1 MLVRLFGLLL
11 HQLVQLL
18 SQSKQFTLCLKS
30 ITKLERKYKMKKFI
44 TMMVV
49 ALVAVSASAATF
61 AWGTGST
68 KVSFNG
74 TNITTANG
82 AIGYLVLLTGSS
94 LEASVVEG
102 IMQTP
107 TAISTKANISTGL
120 ASAKGRISGSYAS
133 DSIANGQNYGMFI
146 TYSDGT
152 DTWYNFSS
160 TVYTV
165 SGLQD
170 ATSGLEDAV
179 FAFDFATQTT
189 VTDGDAVTAGG
200 GWYKAVA
207 VPEPASAML
216 ALAGVAMLIRRRK

>member
-1 MLVRLFGLLL
+1 
-11 HQLVQLL
+11 
-18 SQSKQFTLCLKS
+18 
-30 ITKLERKYKMKKFI
+30 MKKFI
-44 TMMVV
+44 TMIVV
-49 ALVAVSASAATF
+49 ALVAVSASAASFT
-61 AWGTGST
+61 WGTGT
-68 KVSFNG
+68 AKVSFGG
-74 TNITTANG
+74 TAVTTANG

-94 LEASVVEG
+94 LEASVVDG
-102 IMQTP
+102 IMKTP
-107 TAISTKANISTGL
+107 SYVDSKANTSTGVP
-120 ASAKGRISGSYAS
+120 AVKGRITGDY
-133 DSIANGQNYGMFI
+133 DSADIANGQNYGMFI

-165 SGLQD
+165 SGLADSTSSLD
-170 ATSGLEDAV
+170 AAV

>member
-1 MLVRLFGLLL
+1 
-11 HQLVQLL
+11 
-18 SQSKQFTLCLKS
+18 
-30 ITKLERKYKMKKFI
+30 
-44 TMMVV
+44 MVL
-49 ALVAVSASAATF
+49 ALVAASAYAGSF
-61 AWGTGST
+61 DWGTGAS
-68 KVSFNG
+68 KVVFGG
-74 TNITTANG
+74 TTITTTNG

-102 IMQTP
+102 IMQAP
-107 TAISTKANISTGL
+107 SAVSNKANTSTGL
-120 ASAKGRISGSYAS
+120 ASNKGKIKGTYDSAS
-133 DSIANGQNYGMFI
+133 VANGQNYGMYI
-146 TYSDGT
+146 TYNDGT

-165 SGLQD
+165 SGLAADGSTVLDD
-170 ATSGLEDAV
+170 AAFT
-179 FAFDFATQTT
+179 FDFATQTT

>member
-1 MLVRLFGLLL
+1 
-11 HQLVQLL
+11 
-18 SQSKQFTLCLKS
+18 
-30 ITKLERKYKMKKFI
+30 MKKFI

-61 AWGTGST
+61 KWGTGT
-68 KVSFNG
+68 EKVSFGG
-74 TNITTANG
+74 TAITTTNG
-82 AIGYLVLLTGSS
+82 AMGYLVLLTGTT
-94 LEASVVEG
+94 LEASVIED
-102 IMQTP
+102 
-107 TAISTKANISTGL
+107 AISAPSYVSSKANTSTGL
-120 ASAKGRISGSYAS
+120 ASAKGRITDTYTS

-160 TVYTV
+160 TIYTV
-165 SGLQD
+165 SGLAD
-170 ATSGLEDAV
+170 ATSSLSDAV
-179 FAFDFATQTT
+179 FAFDFTTQNE
-189 VTDGDAVTAGG
+189 VSNGDAITAGK

>member
-1 MLVRLFGLLL
+1 
-11 HQLVQLL
+11 
-18 SQSKQFTLCLKS
+18 
-30 ITKLERKYKMKKFI
+30 
-44 TMMVV
+44 MVV
-49 ALVAVSASAATF
+49 ALVAVSASAASF
-61 AWGTGST
+61 NWGTGTT
-68 KVSFNG
+68 KVSFGG
-74 TNITTANG
+74 TAITATNG

-102 IMQTP
+102 IMQVP
-107 TAISTKANISTGL
+107 ASVANKANTSTGL
-120 ASAKGRISGSYAS
+120 AGNKGKITGKYEA
-133 DSIANGQNYGMFI
+133 DIANGQNYGMFI

-165 SGLQD
+165 SGLAD
-170 ATSGLEDAV
+170 ATSSLDDAV

-189 VTDGDAVTAGG
+189 VKDGDAVTAGG
-200 GWYKAVA
+200 GWYKAAAPA

>member
-1 MLVRLFGLLL
+1 
-11 HQLVQLL
+11 
-18 SQSKQFTLCLKS
+18 
-30 ITKLERKYKMKKFI
+30 MKKFI

-49 ALVAVSASAATF
+49 ALVAVSASAASF
-61 AWGTGST
+61 SWGTGSSYVT
-68 KVSFNG
+68 FNG
-74 TNITTANG
+74 TKITTTNG

-94 LEASVVEG
+94 LEASVVDG
-102 IMQTP
+102 IMKAP
-107 TAISTKANISTGL
+107 SAVANKANTSTGL
-120 ASAKGRISGSYAS
+120 ASAKGKIKGQYESS
-133 DSIANGQNYGMFI
+133 DIANGQNYGMFI
-146 TYSDGT
+146 TYSDGK

-165 SGLQD
+165 DGLAD
-170 ATSGLEDAV
+170 ATSSLAAAE

-189 VTDGDAVTAGG
+189 VTDGDAVTAGK

>member
-1 MLVRLFGLLL
+1 
-11 HQLVQLL
+11 
-18 SQSKQFTLCLKS
+18 
-30 ITKLERKYKMKKFI
+30 
-44 TMMVV
+44 MMVV
-49 ALVAVSASAATF
+49 ALVAFSASAATF
-61 AWGTGST
+61 KWGTGSE
-68 KVSFNG
+68 KVYFNG
-74 TNITTANG
+74 TAITTTNG

-94 LEASVVEG
+94 LDASVVEG

-107 TAISTKANISTGL
+107 SAIANKANTSTGL
-120 ASAKGRISGSYAS
+120 ASAKGKITDTYTS

-165 SGLQD
+165 SGLAD
-170 ATSGLEDAV
+170 ATSSLGDAV

>member
-1 MLVRLFGLLL
+1 
-11 HQLVQLL
+11 
-18 SQSKQFTLCLKS
+18 
-30 ITKLERKYKMKKFI
+30 
-44 TMMVV
+44 MVV
-49 ALVAVSASAATF
+49 ALVAVSASAASF
-61 AWGTGST
+61 NWGTGST
-68 KVSFNG
+68 KVSFGG
-74 TNITTANG
+74 TAVTTTNG

-94 LEASVVEG
+94 LEASVVDG
-102 IMQTP
+102 IMQAP
-107 TAISTKANISTGL
+107 SYVDSMANTSTGVP
-120 ASAKGRISGSYAS
+120 AVKGRIGGSYDSAS
-133 DSIANGQNYGMFI
+133 VANGQNYGMFI

-165 SGLQD
+165 TGLAD
-170 ATSGLEDAV
+170 ATSSLDDAV

-200 GWYKAVA
+200 GWYKAAAPA